1 MHFKI
6 QKTNP
11 IFEIQHQFAETYPF
25 LKLEFFRFPQRKQ
38 PLSENVVI
46 KPLDDLKYF
55 DTYYCNWKISI
66 TKTRTL
72 QQVETDLELLFGL
85 YVLIYRKAGM
95 QWIAS
100 GLMSDYTLQ
109 QQNEE
114 GKKQTDKL
122 LYKRKLAA

>member
-1 MHFKI
+1 MHLNV

-11 IFEIQHQFAETYPF
+11 IFEIQHQFIEAYPF

-46 KPLDDLKYF
+46 KPVNDIKYF
-55 DTYYCNWKISI
+55 DTYYCNWKINI

-85 YVLIYRKAGM
+85 YALIYRKAGT
-95 QWIAS
+95 QWIAT
-100 GLMSDYTLQ
+100 GMMSDYTLQ

-114 GKKQTDKL
+114 GRKQTDKL
-122 LYKRKLAA
+122 LNKRKLAA

>member
-1 MHFKI
+1 MHLNI

-11 IFEIQHQFAETYPF
+11 VFYIQQQLTEAYPF

-46 KPLDDLKYF
+46 KPVDDLKFF
-55 DTYYCNWKISI
+55 DTYYCNWKINIS
-66 TKTRTL
+66 KTRTL

-85 YVLIYRKAGM
+85 YVLIYRKAGQ
-95 QWIAS
+95 QWIAT

-114 GKKQTDKL
+114 GRKQTGKL
-122 LYKRKLAA
+122 LNKRRLAA